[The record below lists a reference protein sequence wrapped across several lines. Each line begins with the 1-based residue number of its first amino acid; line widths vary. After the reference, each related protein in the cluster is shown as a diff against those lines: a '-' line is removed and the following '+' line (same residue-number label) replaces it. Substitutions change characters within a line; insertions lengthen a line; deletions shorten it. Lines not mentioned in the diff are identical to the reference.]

1 MNAGRP
7 PVAFGVW
14 PSMIEAAR
22 GVLPLAHT
30 LGITPRG
37 LRWVF
42 TGQRALKGRHATAA
56 RAFARLHQIGLRAYS
71 HPSSPGSL
79 LVSTASGWFLV
90 PNEPGG
96 WSRAIPARRA
106 HDADWSSLPALEV
119 DFSSIWPSISP
130 WDV

>member
-1 MNAGRP
+1 MTRGRP
-7 PVAFGVW
+7 AVAFGVW
-14 PSMIEAAR
+14 PEMIEAAR
-22 GVLPLAHT
+22 GVLPLALA

-42 TGQRALKGRHATAA
+42 TGQRALRGRHAASA

-71 HPSSPGSL
+71 HPSTPGSL

-90 PNEPGG
+90 PAEPGG
-96 WSRAIPARRA
+96 WDRATPAHRSP
-106 HDADWSSLPALEV
+106 DEDWSSLPALEV
-119 DFSSIWPSISP
+119 DFPSVWPSISP